1 MRSPVK
7 VPAARPFVCVL
18 SPRRD
23 PLLPSPQIHVMAGAP
38 AREVPYASDGIYGPR
53 VQSPVLD
60 RA

>member
-1 MRSPVK
+1 MRSPMK

-18 SPRRD
+18 IPRKN
-23 PLLPSPQIHVMAGAP
+23 PLCPSPQIHVMTGAP
-38 AREVPYASDGIYGPR
+38 AREVPYASDGIHGPR